1 MTEADEGKGMKFPRF
16 LRFYLTWILP
26 VVLLIIFVE
35 GYIQKFF

>member
-1 MTEADEGKGMKFPRF
+1 MKFPRF

-26 VVLLIIFVE
+26 VVLLFIFVE